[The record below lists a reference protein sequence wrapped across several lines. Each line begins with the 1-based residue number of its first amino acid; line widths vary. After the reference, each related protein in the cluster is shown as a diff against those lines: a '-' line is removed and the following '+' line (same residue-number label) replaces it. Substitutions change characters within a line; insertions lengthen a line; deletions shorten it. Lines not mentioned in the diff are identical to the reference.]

1 MKYITKILETIF
13 NPLFSLITANSR
25 PNNKGFLQSIK
36 KKPLVLLLISL
47 IITLTIVFAVY
58 HKEIFGV

>member
-1 MKYITKILETIF
+1 MKYINKVLETIF

-25 PNNKGFLQSIK
+25 PNNKGFFQSIK
-36 KKPLVLLLISL
+36 KKPLFLLLVSL